1 MTSFSLLASLVAFL
15 LVASLEARLDGRE
28 IPTNEGVLGATPC
41 FTSNCHQAPGST
53 FNSGGSVTFNNLP
66 GSFVPGQT
74 YDIAV
79 TITGG
84 TVYGLQGVTVFS
96 DNTQAGTLT
105 PLTSGLTVHSPPD
118 ANGVQFLVHSLK
130 PLNTATVNFRW
141 TAPTNPKEANVIFKV
156 ASNSANNDISP
167 TGDKINTRQATIP
180 QQSGPALTEKLYFAQ
195 FADGAVDTV
204 QLFSQVTLVNLSS
217 TQAVTG
223 KIEILDDNGNA
234 IIVDG
239 IGTQDTFEI
248 APGGSA
254 VFKTDAMGEVQVGS
268 AIVSSDFP
276 LAGVILFAGT
286 VGVAGVGSS
295 QALQSFLA
303 PMETDLENEIRTGIA
318 LMNLDG
324 VEKTLQT
331 ELLDLNGQIVATGTV
346 SRKEDPQKPLAPN
359 GHIALF
365 LDELNFEG
373 SPDLS
378 KFQGVLKVTASSG
391 QIAATAIRQSPGEFA
406 TLPVAQPQ

>member
-1 MTSFSLLASLVAFL
+1 MAFL

-105 PLTSGLTVHSPPD
+105 PLTSGVTVHSPPD

-130 PLNTATVNFRW
+130 PLNTGTVNFRW

-156 ASNSANNDISP
+156 ASNSANNSISP
-167 TGDKINTRQATIP
+167 TGDKINTLQEIVP
-180 QQSGPALTEKLYFAQ
+180 QQQLSEKLYFAQ
-195 FADGAVDTV
+195 FADGGG
-204 QLFSQVTLVNLSS
+204 LFSQITLVNLSS
-217 TQAVTG
+217 TIAVNG
-223 KIEILDDNGNA
+223 KIEMFDDNGNPLLVGLNGPAVTQLDFSITAAASA
-234 IIVDG
+234 I
-239 IGTQDTFEI
+239 
-248 APGGSA
+248 
-254 VFKTDAMGEVQVGS
+254 FKTDGVGEVQVGS
-268 AIVSSDFP
+268 VIVSSDRP
-276 LAGVILFAGT
+276 LAAVILFVGSGL
-286 VGVAGVGSS
+286 GVAGVGSS

-303 PMETDLENEIRTGIA
+303 PMDMNVQKGILTGIA
-318 LMNLDG
+318 IMNL
-324 VEKTLQT
+324 ESTAQT
-331 ELLDLNGQIVATGTV
+331 IQVQLLDLDGNVVTSGTLGAG
-346 SRKEDPQKPLAPN
+346 PLPGN
-359 GHIALF
+359 GHIARF
-365 LDELNFEG
+365 LNEEDFQFQG

-378 KFQGVLKVTASSG
+378 NFQGTLRVTASSG
-391 QIAATAIRQSPGEFA
+391 QIAATVIRQSPGEFA